1 MGLFSLTCNKATE
14 MVEKEKVTSIT
25 WSEKLKLK
33 IHLSVCKVCQA
44 YKTNSDIMDNFFEKE
59 NTTPNNVEIT
69 ENKELKDAIISKIN
83 NNSEKK

>member
-14 MVEKEKVTSIT
+14 LVEKEKVTSIT

-44 YKTNSDIMDNFFEKE
+44 YKSNSDLMDNFFEKE
-59 NTTPNNVEIT
+59 NTTPNNVEVT
-69 ENKELKDAIISKIN
+69 ENKELKDAIISKLN
-83 NNSEKK
+83 SNSEKK